1 MSNSPLVSYTKI
13 SPNKNSPRNK
23 AVDRITPHCV
33 VGQCTVE
40 RIGEIFASSTRQA
53 SSNYG
58 IGLDGKIGMY
68 CDERDRSWCSSSG
81 ANDNRAIT
89 IECASDTK
97 APYAMNTK
105 VYSALIDLCVDICQR
120 YGKTKLLW
128 LVDKDKTLS
137 YTPKKD
143 EMILTVHRWFANKSC
158 PGDWLY
164 SRLGDLAAE
173 VTKRLSGGSV
183 AQEGSNTTPST
194 KPTTEALYR
203 VQVGA
208 YKQKSNADAMLAKLK
223 AAGFDGFTTKV
234 GDLYKVQVGA
244 YRESVKAENFRQTVK
259 QAGFPAMVVKTSTGP
274 QGGPQEDFTP
284 YRVQVHTPVLNVRQ
298 GPSTGAVRVGSVRQ
312 GEVLT
317 IAEEST
323 GQGATLWGKVENK
336 NGWISLDFVK
346 KV

>member
-105 VYSALIDLCVDICQR
+105 VYNALIGLCVDICQR
-120 YGKTKLLW
+120 HGKKKLLW

-143 EMILTVHRWFANKSC
+143 EMILTVHRWFANKTC
-158 PGDWLY
+158 PTGYDFR
-164 SRLGDLAAE
+164 SRLMKSLKD
-173 VTKRLSGGSV
+173 RLS
-183 AQEGSNTTPST
+183 
-194 KPTTEALYR
+194 
-203 VQVGA
+203 
-208 YKQKSNADAMLAKLK
+208 
-223 AAGFDGFTTKV
+223 
-234 GDLYKVQVGA
+234 
-244 YRESVKAENFRQTVK
+244 AEHSAFFSFACLLHSYPFIMQ
-259 QAGFPAMVVKTSTGP
+259 
-274 QGGPQEDFTP
+274 
-284 YRVQVHTPVLNVRQ
+284 VLN
-298 GPSTGAVRVGSVRQ
+298 
-312 GEVLT
+312 L
-317 IAEEST
+317 
-323 GQGATLWGKVENK
+323 
-336 NGWISLDFVK
+336 SLCMVSILLSGCILSK
-346 KV
+346 RNIPH

>member
-105 VYSALIDLCVDICQR
+105 VYNALIGLCVDICQR
-120 YGKTKLLW
+120 HGKKKLLW

-164 SRLGDLAAE
+164 SRLGDLATE
-173 VTKRLSGGSV
+173 VTKRLSGGSG
-183 AQEGSNTTPST
+183 AQEGNATPSA
-194 KPTTEALYR
+194 KPATEALYR

-208 YKQKSNADAMLAKLK
+208 YKRKSNADAMLAKTR
-223 AAGFDGFTTKV
+223 AAGFDGFVKLD
-234 GDLYKVQVGA
+234 GELYKVQVGA
-244 YRESVKAENFRQTVK
+244 YKDSVKAENFRQTVK
-259 QAGFPAMVVKTSTGP
+259 KAGFPAMVVKALTGP
-274 QGGPQEDFTP
+274 QKGPQEGFKP